1 MKAYRSLGSSCSF
14 PQQPSIIEACST
26 LQAQRQQSESHAAQL
41 SQQQGFSQ
49 VPLLKQQQPLPTTS
63 LPPTA
68 SAAVQNL
75 PPHVARQP
83 AQPLHNSS
91 VSITHSNP
99 QQAQQ
104 PGAGPASGGLLPQV
118 AQPHLATPPAWQGQ
132 LAKSGLLKC
141 KAECL
146 SSDTSDGPLSWP
158 AVLDVR
164 ARVVVNHALEL
175 PKQHAPQHL
184 VIRCI
189 VSTSEPKN
197 EQEFHE
203 FCQYLTEKQR
213 AGVVNLGSKA
223 SKHDLFLVPGASGV
237 YQQLHMQDPKRECLV
252 AITTCKL

>member
-1 MKAYRSLGSSCSF
+1 MAH
-14 PQQPSIIEACST
+14 PQ
-26 LQAQRQQSESHAAQL
+26 
-41 SQQQGFSQ
+41 
-49 VPLLKQQQPLPTTS
+49 
-63 LPPTA
+63 
-68 SAAVQNL
+68 
-75 PPHVARQP
+75 
-83 AQPLHNSS
+83 
-91 VSITHSNP
+91 
-99 QQAQQ
+99 
-104 PGAGPASGGLLPQV
+104 
-118 AQPHLATPPAWQGQ
+118 LATPPAWQGQ

-146 SSDTSDGPLSWP
+146 STGSADGPLPWP

-189 VSTSEPKN
+189 VSTNEPKN
-197 EQEFHE
+197 EQDFHE

-237 YQQLHMQDPKRECLV
+237 YQQLHMQDPKKECLV